1 MNLRQKQRAES
12 KWCSLP
18 ARRGPWTLMRLE
30 MISTVQSE
38 KWPVCRLELL
48 HDERGQMTETATGAG
63 CLDAAFNAV
72 SQACAVSAPVKGM
85 DVDYCCSE
93 AGALPLVTVEIE
105 VVIGGGTWR
114 GCARTGDL
122 LLSAVCAYLDGIVQA
137 IDHGACVV
145 CAPPY

>member
-1 MNLRQKQRAES
+1 MNQRQKIRADAN
-12 KWCSLP
+12 WCGPP
-18 ARRGPWTLMRLE
+18 ARCGPWTLMRLE
-30 MISTVQSE
+30 MISTVRPQ

-48 HDERGQMTETATGAG
+48 HEERGRVSETATGAG

-72 SQACAVSAPVKGM
+72 SQMFGVTAPVKAIEI
-85 DVDYCCSE
+85 DYRCPE
-93 AGALPLVTVEIE
+93 AGAVPQVIVEIE
-105 VVIGGGTWR
+105 VVVGDGTWR

-137 IDHGACVV
+137 LDHGACFI